1 MMTEIASRL
10 GRVIST
16 VCMTVVVFGASVV
29 VDRTGV
35 VTLLADSVA
44 QESRAKKKEK
54 TRKTPALRNNIYE
67 KLAEA
72 QTFAEAKDY
81 ASAEEI
87 LNEMLDA
94 TSKKSKLNAY
104 ELANV
109 YNTYAFLRY
118 AVEDYNGAL
127 NYYQKVIDQ
136 RPQIPVALEV
146 GTLFTIAQLHFL
158 QENWQKGIDTLNQ
171 WMAVTEIPNTNAYVL
186 LANGYFQLKDYDK
199 SLENIQIAIDREEAA
214 GKLPKEQWY
223 NLARFIHF
231 DRDSFA
237 EALDILEI
245 LIMYY
250 PKKQYWVQASHLYGE
265 QKDEAR
271 QLAILEATY
280 QQNLLDKSQDLV
292 LLSQLYLNAEVPYP
306 AAKTLEKGFKDEI
319 VEDDSKNYELAGVAW
334 RQAQEVTKSLPM
346 LELAAEKSEKGELYA
361 RLGSVYL
368 DVDKNK
374 EAVAALNKGLK
385 RGGVKRTDQAR
396 LALGMAYFNLGE
408 FNSARK
414 AFREAA
420 KDKRAKAFARQWLK
434 YINSEE
440 KRLNEIAKELG

>member
-1 MMTEIASRL
+1 MTGFASRISRLISATCMATIVL
-10 GRVIST
+10 GATITLDRAG
-16 VCMTVVVFGASVV
+16 VVSVV
-29 VDRTGV
+29 SDV
-35 VTLLADSVA
+35 VA
-44 QESRAKKKEK
+44 QDAGAKKKEK

-81 ASAEEI
+81 GAAEEI

-118 AVEDYNGAL
+118 AVEDYKGAL

-186 LANGYFQLKDYDK
+186 LANGYFQLKDYDR

-231 DRDSFA
+231 DRDNFA
-237 EALDILEI
+237 EALEILEI

-280 QQNLLDKSQDLV
+280 EQNLLDKSQDLV

-319 VEDDSKNYELAGVAW
+319 VEDESKNYELAGVAW

-346 LELAAEKSEKGELYA
+346 LEKAAAKSEKGELYA

-368 DVDKNK
+368 DVDKNR
-374 EAVAALNKGLK
+374 EAVTAISKGLK
-385 RGGVKRTDQAR
+385 RGGVKRADQAR

-420 KDKRAKAFARQWLK
+420 KDKRAKAFAQQWLK

-440 KRLNEIAKELG
+440 KRLAEIAKELG

>member
-1 MMTEIASRL
+1 MTGFASRISRLISATCMATLVL
-10 GRVIST
+10 GATVTLDRAGVVSVISD
-16 VCMTVVVFGASVV
+16 VA
-29 VDRTGV
+29 
-35 VTLLADSVA
+35 A
-44 QESRAKKKEK
+44 QESGAKNKEK

-81 ASAEEI
+81 AAAEEI

-118 AVEDYNGAL
+118 AVEDYKGAL

-186 LANGYFQLKDYDK
+186 LANGYFQLKDYDR
-199 SLENIQIAIDREEAA
+199 SLENIQIAIDREESA

-231 DRDSFA
+231 DRDNYA
-237 EALDILEI
+237 EALEILEI

-280 QQNLLDKSQDLV
+280 EQNLLDKSQDLV

-319 VEDDSKNYELAGVAW
+319 VEDESKNYELAGVAW
-334 RQAQEVTKSLPM
+334 RQAQEVNKSLPM
-346 LELAAEKSEKGELYA
+346 LEKAAAKSEKGELYA

-374 EAVAALNKGLK
+374 EAVTALTKGLK

-420 KDKRAKAFARQWLK
+420 KDKRAKAFAQQWLK

-440 KRLNEIAKELG
+440 KRLAEIAKELG

>member
-35 VTLLADSVA
+35 VTLIADSVA